1 MNPSAV
7 VDASVVLKWVL
18 PEPDSDE
25 ARRLA
30 SWNLVAPEFLPL
42 ECGNALWMRARR
54 GLMLSED
61 VLIVME
67 QLLAAPI
74 RLVAGKELIRSALA
88 LAARLDHPIYDC
100 GYLALARTENVPVV
114 TADARFVAAVRRS
127 KGPALPP
134 ILALANIG
142 RLV

>member
-1 MNPSAV
+1 VNASAV

-18 PEPDSDE
+18 PEPDSDV

-30 SWNLVAPEFLPL
+30 SWNLVAPEFLLL
-42 ECGNALWMRARR
+42 ECGNALWVRARR
-54 GLMLSED
+54 GLMPSED
-61 VLIVME
+61 VPIVVE

-74 RLVAGKELIRSALA
+74 RLVVGKDLIRGALA

-114 TADARFVAAVRRS
+114 TADARFVAAVRRA
-127 KGPALPP
+127 KDDAIPTILP
-134 ILALANIG
+134 LADIG
-142 RLV
+142 RWM